1 MSTLNRA
8 KEILLKENYTCVLLK
23 EDSIVYSRERGV
35 KPLVQFV
42 LSKED
47 FKDYF
52 AADKV
57 IGKATALLYCIL
69 QVKKIYASV
78 ISKKALEILMK
89 NNIDVEYDLLVDNI
103 RNRKNDGICPFE
115 EAVIDIEDQNKAL
128 KVIISKMREM
138 NISI

>member
-8 KEILLKENYTCVLLK
+8 KEELLKEKYTCVLIK
-23 EDSIVYSRERGV
+23 EDSIFYSRERGV
-35 KPLVQFV
+35 KPLVQFI

-47 FKDYF
+47 FKDCI

-57 IGKATALLYCIL
+57 IGKATAFLYIIL

-138 NISI
+138 NISL

>member
-1 MSTLNRA
+1 M
-8 KEILLKENYTCVLLK
+8 K
-23 EDSIVYSRERGV
+23 EDSVFYSRERGV
-35 KPLVQFV
+35 KPLVQFI

-47 FKDYF
+47 FKDYI

-57 IGKATALLYCIL
+57 IGKATAFLYIIL

>member
-1 MSTLNRA
+1 MLNKA
-8 KEILLKENYTCVLLK
+8 KEILFKENYTCVLMK
-23 EDSIVYSRERGV
+23 EDSVFYSRERGV
-35 KPLVQFV
+35 KPLVQFI

-47 FKDYF
+47 FKDYI

-57 IGKATALLYCIL
+57 IGKATAFLYIIL